1 MKEVIGMCNYLFKEV
16 YYDQYCKTCRFEK
29 IPEDDE
35 NCDYCL
41 DHPVNEHSHKPVN
54 WKPKDNSR

>member
-1 MKEVIGMCNYLFKEV
+1 MCNYVFKEV

-29 IPEDDE
+29 MPEDDE